1 MSNFKVELREINGEM
16 IKVKVYAKSAR
27 KYTTKQMFLHE
38 RGLLE
43 QTIKEAEEI
52 NESLIP
58 FELRYLLKNAK

>member
-1 MSNFKVELREINGEM
+1 MSNFKIEFREINGE
-16 IKVKVYAKSAR
+16 IVKVKVYSKSAR

-52 NESLIP
+52 NKSLIP